1 MALATTLS
9 NRLTHLRLLGL
20 KWRDGDVA
28 GAVAHLEQLSQMVQS
43 SHSSGSSP
51 FPGAQPYGKSA
62 SPVGSSGSS
71 DRILMFGVMTD
82 FLGRV
87 QLRECNQQ
95 MNLELCQRLLPLL
108 GRLIESAAA
117 ELLGARTLA
126 DERNAADL
134 RRGQPHYPTSANES
148 EASEAENISS
158 RSAQLLS
165 RRAVVAAD
173 ASSDLLELFG
183 EMIQR
188 ERLAPRSDRVDM
200 NREQRQER
208 SVTLSAT
215 FTSEWL
221 PASHLFC

>member
-1 MALATTLS
+1 
-9 NRLTHLRLLGL
+9 
-20 KWRDGDVA
+20 
-28 GAVAHLEQLSQMVQS
+28 
-43 SHSSGSSP
+43 
-51 FPGAQPYGKSA
+51 
-62 SPVGSSGSS
+62 
-71 DRILMFGVMTD
+71 MTD

-87 QLRECNQQ
+87 QLKECNQQ

-117 ELLGARTLA
+117 ELPGARTLA

-134 RRGQPHYPTSANES
+134 RRGQPHYPTSSANES
-148 EASEAENISS
+148 KASEAETIPLG

-183 EMIQR
+183 ELIQR

-200 NREQRQER
+200 NREQRQKR
-208 SVTLSAT
+208 SVTSPAT
-215 FTSEWL
+215 FASEWL
-221 PASHLFC
+221 PASRLFC

>member
-1 MALATTLS
+1 MSTPAAAPPAVTDDVVISSLLARRMALATTLS

-28 GAVAHLEQLSQMVQS
+28 GAVTHLEQLSQMVQS
-43 SHSSGSSP
+43 SRSSGSGP
-51 FPGAQPYGKSA
+51 PYGKSA

-87 QLRECNQQ
+87 QLKECNQQ

-117 ELLGARTLA
+117 ELPGARTLA

-134 RRGQPHYPTSANES
+134 RRGQPHYPTSSANES
-148 EASEAENISS
+148 KASEAETIPLG

-183 EMIQR
+183 ELIQM
-188 ERLAPRSDRVDM
+188 LVV
-200 NREQRQER
+200 N
-208 SVTLSAT
+208 
-215 FTSEWL
+215 
-221 PASHLFC
+221 